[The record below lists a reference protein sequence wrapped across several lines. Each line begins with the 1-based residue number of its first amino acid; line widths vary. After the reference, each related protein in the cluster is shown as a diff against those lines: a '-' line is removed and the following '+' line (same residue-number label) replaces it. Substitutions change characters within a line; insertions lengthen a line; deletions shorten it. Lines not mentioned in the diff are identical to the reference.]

1 MPKVINDM
9 LWRLARGIDFANGLI
24 GRTAAWL
31 TLAMVLVQFG
41 VVVMRYVFGI
51 GSIMLQESIVYMH
64 GLLFMMAAADTL
76 LNDQHVR
83 VDIFYARRSPFGQAV
98 TNLLGHAFMLLPFC
112 VLIVIVSWDY
122 VSISWSVRE
131 GSRET
136 SGIQGVFL
144 LKSVILVFAV
154 QMALQAVSL
163 ILQNILHIT
172 ENKQKNGITDNG

>member
-1 MPKVINDM
+1 MPKPIIDM
-9 LWRLARGIDFANGLI
+9 LMRLARGIDRVNGMI
-24 GRTAAWL
+24 GNMAAWL

-64 GLLFMMAAADTL
+64 GVLFMMAAADTL
-76 LNDQHVR
+76 LKDQHVR
-83 VDIFYARRSPFGQAV
+83 VDIFYARRGAHGQAII
-98 TNLLGHAFMLLPFC
+98 NLLGHALLLLPFC

-144 LKSVILVFAV
+144 LKTVILVFAV
-154 QMALQAVSL
+154 QLALQALSF
-163 ILQNILHIT
+163 ILQNLFHIIDS
-172 ENKQKNGITDNG
+172 KQKNGIASHG